1 MSSLTGY
8 ELSRSWFDFC
18 FDNPEKINPNHSA
31 LLWYISE
38 HCNQLGWKDKFGL
51 PTSMTMEAI
60 GIKNYRTYIKT
71 LNDLIEFG
79 YIKMIEKSKN
89 QYKSNIIA
97 IVKNT
102 KAHTKAHTKAM
113 YNASPKQVPK
123 QVQSIDSVDKLLNNK
138 TINKETINYKQE
150 DDIQI
155 ESSDFLFFWNEYDK
169 KVDKDKCK
177 KKWEK
182 LSESDKNKIF
192 EHLPLYKK
200 STPDK
205 TYRKN
210 PETYLNNK
218 SWNDEIIDNTK
229 KPNFQNGTPKSERVN
244 PFLQEYFDLV
254 NSGKAT
260 HEEPN
265 H

>member
-1 MSSLTGY
+1 MRDPAVLFYSG
-8 ELSRSWFDFC
+8 DFLNGC
-18 FDNPEKINPNHSA
+18 SD
-31 LLWYISE
+31 L
-38 HCNQLGWKDKFGL
+38 
-51 PTSMTMEAI
+51 TMEERGQYI
-60 GIKNYRTYIKT
+60 TMLCLQHQKGHLSEKTIRLSVGSVSIDVMKKFTKDDDGNYFNLRMEAESEKRRNFTESRRNNGN
-71 LNDLIEFG
+71 LGGRPN
-79 YIKMIEKSKN
+79 KSKPIGKPKDN
-89 QYKSNIIA
+89 HMDNHMHNHMGNENI
-97 IVKNT
+97 NE
-102 KAHTKAHTKAM
+102 
-113 YNASPKQVPK
+113 N
-123 QVQSIDSVDKLLNNK
+123 ID
-138 TINKETINYKQE
+138 INKSK
-150 DDIQI
+150 DDNEIII

-192 EHLPLYKK
+192 IHLPLYKK
-200 STPDK
+200 ATPDK
-205 TYRKN
+205 KYRKN

-244 PFLQEYFDLV
+244 PFLAEYFDLV
-254 NSGKAT
+254 NSGKTT